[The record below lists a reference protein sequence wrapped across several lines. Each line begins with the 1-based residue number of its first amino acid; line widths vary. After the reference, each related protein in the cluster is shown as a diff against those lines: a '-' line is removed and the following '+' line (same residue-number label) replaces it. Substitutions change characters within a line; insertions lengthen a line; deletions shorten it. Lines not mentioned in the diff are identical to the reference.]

1 MPELVGMQHRID
13 ETNYQQFAGPY
24 VDFDGHRRYNATK
37 YGKASRLI
45 SSLPET
51 FRIIPKNESASRA
64 RDLEQSGADLIS
76 TFRKSGLK
84 VKDQDGIS
92 YCHAECTTSGIEVI
106 RHLQGESYH
115 ELSAAFIGNMVT
127 NFQNAGAYI
136 EDDLECAVKYGC
148 AETKFVPSNNLSR
161 EWYNKNK
168 DAVLANAALHKID
181 GWVNL
186 GYARGS
192 GSLNDKVRTA
202 LQQRMPVVVA
212 LDWWGHAILYLHYFE
227 NDDWGFLNSWG
238 LGYGDKGI
246 GRLSNGKGSPS
257 AAWIPAS
264 CLANL

>member
-1 MPELVGMQHRID
+1 MQHRID
-13 ETNYQQFAGPY
+13 ESNYQQFAGPY
-24 VDFDGHRRYNATK
+24 VDFGGERRYNSTK
-37 YGKASRLI
+37 YGKYSSGI
-45 SSLPET
+45 VSLPES
-51 FRIIPKNESASRA
+51 FKIIPKAESKSRS

-76 TFRKSGLK
+76 TFRKSGIK
-84 VKDQDGIS
+84 VKDQNGTN
-92 YCHAECTTSGIEVI
+92 YCHANCTASAIEI
-106 RHLQGESYH
+106 TRQLQGDSYRQ
-115 ELSAAFIGNMVT
+115 LSPAFIGNMIT

-148 AETKFVPSNNLSR
+148 AETSLVPANNLSR
-161 EWYNKNK
+161 EWYNKNRE
-168 DAVLANAALHKID
+168 AVLANAALYKID

-186 GYARGS
+186 GYARGA

-212 LDWWGHAILYLHYFE
+212 LDWWSHAILYLHYFE
-227 NDDWGFLNSWG
+227 NDDWGFLNSWSES
-238 LGYGDKGI
+238 YGDKGI